1 MDALEALFNQRGV
14 HDDSFSKDS
23 GVRDGTTQ
31 GDPGRH
37 LGIPAA
43 YRSQKPSYAQRAGPG
58 EVPTVRRTGAQRHID
73 RHAARKPT
81 AHPGSCPYLVRTS
94 PGATHLYRAVGLT
107 TDSGWLMTGAGSFP
121 APLFYTKLVLTAHI
135 TQLTKNKAYQSHIF
149 CYS

>member
-81 AHPGSCPYLVRTS
+81 AHSGPFPFLARAS
-94 PGATHLYRAVGLT
+94 PDTARLHHALSLT
-107 TDSGWLMTGAGSFP
+107 TNG
-121 APLFYTKLVLTAHI
+121 
-135 TQLTKNKAYQSHIF
+135 
-149 CYS
+149 